1 MRNRLMGLFLA
12 WIAALAFSSI
22 GAAQSDSRTNQRP
35 AQPVQPVAR
44 VKNSTPPQAAAPRRD
59 LDGVWAGPVQARLN
73 ATPPMTAWGQEQF
86 ATHKAL
92 GGLSEAEIATVPVA
106 ASNDPALQCD
116 PPGFPRDV
124 LWQIRGMQ
132 FIQAP
137 NKMVQLFQYQ
147 RAWREIWTDGRELPK
162 DAGGDDPGA
171 PDPRYFGYSVG
182 HWDGDY
188 TFVVNSTGM
197 DERTWIDHVG
207 HPHSDQLRV
216 EERYTRENH
225 DTMQLLVNID
235 DPKTFTKPY
244 TAATTTFTWNPKQEF
259 EEQLCIASDAQAYM
273 EIIGKP
279 AAAPTK

>member
-1 MRNRLMGLFLA
+1 MTRRCSV
-12 WIAALAFSSI
+12 I
-22 GAAQSDSRTNQRP
+22 R
-35 AQPVQPVAR
+35 R
-44 VKNSTPPQAAAPRRD
+44 VFR
-59 LDGVWAGPVQARLN
+59 G
-73 ATPPMTAWGQEQF
+73 
-86 ATHKAL
+86 
-92 GGLSEAEIATVPVA
+92 
-106 ASNDPALQCD
+106 
-116 PPGFPRDV
+116 DV

-216 EERYTRENH
+216 EERYTRKEPRHHATRGEHRRPQNLHQAVHRRNH
-225 DTMQLLVNID
+225 DVHMESQAGIRGAALHRFGRAGVYGDHRQASGSPDEVTAREDRQGFKILFRKEPTVCGTICYTTIRVRGD
-235 DPKTFTKPY
+235 VFT
-244 TAATTTFTWNPKQEF
+244 AILGAGI
-259 EEQLCIASDAQAYM
+259 IARHFRD
-273 EIIGKP
+273 
-279 AAAPTK
+279 